1 MGVQFSF
8 YFATWLPNLKCLD
21 ETKPKNMFAE
31 SVKIWVL
38 KQISSITA
46 HSDQSFN
53 AQRKEKYWLIL
64 NYSPVY
70 YKLFIND
77 AILQMFTAPV

>member
-1 MGVQFSF
+1 MQKTIKKPQEKDFFQSTGHKSVLKKRNESMGI
-8 YFATWLPNLKCLD
+8 YFGHILLLNWLTCLD

-53 AQRKEKYWLIL
+53 AQRKEKY
-64 NYSPVY
+64 
-70 YKLFIND
+70 
-77 AILQMFTAPV
+77 